1 MKIEFQLNNKN
12 EIIEVDPSR
21 RLLDILRDDFG
32 LKSVKEGCGEG
43 ECGAC
48 IILLD
53 GKAVNSC
60 LISAGMINGKSIL
73 TLEEFNKTDEYK
85 LIEESFLEAG
95 SVQCGFCTSGMVM
108 STAGLLNV
116 NKNPNETEIK
126 EALSGNLCRC
136 TGYQM
141 IVEGVKLA
149 VEKMEK
155 EIPLAKSQS
164 RKEEDNY
171 SLGNNAH
178 QIAKSQKIVSKKG
191 EFANTI
197 DEALE
202 ILDNEEVTIISG
214 GTDLMVKNAGSSGV
228 KPKFNKQLL
237 FIGNL
242 DQLKKIQ
249 LIDEKIHIGSAVTL
263 NELLMNENIP
273 EVFKELISEMASFP
287 TRNLATIGGN
297 IINASPAGDTLPFLY
312 AADAELVLKS
322 KQNERT
328 ITIDK
333 FIYGPG
339 KTIIDS
345 NEILYKIIIPAK
357 SYDINYYKKAGSR
370 KGMSLSKASFIGMV
384 DFENDKVSDV
394 RIAFGAVA
402 STVVRSR
409 DLEKKMIG
417 KTKREIDS
425 VYFEVVKKYNK
436 LIKPIDDSRSSKS
449 YRKDV
454 CIRILKE
461 FFGKIIKSK

>member
-1 MKIEFQLNNKN
+1 MKIKFQLNNKN
-12 EIIEVDPSR
+12 KVIEVDPSR

-60 LISAGMINGKSIL
+60 LISVGMIAEKSII
-73 TLEEFNKTDEYK
+73 TLEEFKKTDEYK

-116 NKNPNETEIK
+116 NPNPNETEIK

-141 IVEGVKLA
+141 IVEGVRLT

-155 EIPLAKSQS
+155 ERFLAKSQGII
-164 RKEEDNY
+164 KD
-171 SLGNNAH
+171 A
-178 QIAKSQKIVSKKG
+178 KKG
-191 EFANTI
+191 RKNLNTV

-202 ILDNEEVTIISG
+202 ILDDKTVTIISG
-214 GTDLMVKNAGSSGV
+214 GTDLMAQNAKGTGLIPNFT
-228 KPKFNKQLL
+228 KPLL
-237 FIGNL
+237 FIGN
-242 DQLKKIQ
+242 
-249 LIDEKIHIGSAVTL
+249 IDELKNIKQIRDEIHIGSAVTL
-263 NELLMNENIP
+263 NELLVNENIP
-273 EVFKELISEMASFP
+273 EIFKNSIAEMASFP

-312 AADAELVLKS
+312 AVDTKVILKS

-328 ITIDK
+328 IAIEK

-339 KTIIDS
+339 TTIINS
-345 NEILYKIIIPAK
+345 NEILYEIIIPAK

-370 KGMSLSKASFIGMV
+370 KGMSLSKASFIGMAS
-384 DFENDKVSDV
+384 FENEKVSDIK
-394 RIAFGAVA
+394 IAFGAVA
-402 STVVRSR
+402 PTVVRSR

-417 KTKREIDS
+417 KTRQETQSLYFD
-425 VYFEVVKKYNK
+425 VYSEYDK
-436 LIKPIDDSRSSKS
+436 LIKPIDDSRSSKK

-454 CIRILKE
+454 CLRILKE
-461 FFGKIIKSK
+461 FFGKL